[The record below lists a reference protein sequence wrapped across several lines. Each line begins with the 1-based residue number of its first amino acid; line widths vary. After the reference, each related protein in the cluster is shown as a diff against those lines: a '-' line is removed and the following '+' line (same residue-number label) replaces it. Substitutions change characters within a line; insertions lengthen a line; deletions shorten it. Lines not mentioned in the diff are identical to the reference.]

1 MSTPMQIE
9 DALRRSGVGSVPA
22 PAPAASAASGPSQA
36 QFFNAPKPDA
46 AAKAARQK
54 GLIEALRRRGN

>member
-1 MSTPMQIE
+1 MQIE

-22 PAPAASAASGPSQA
+22 PAAPAASGPSQA

-54 GLIEALRRRGN
+54 GLIEALRKRGN

>member
-9 DALRRSGVGSVPA
+9 DALRRSGVGSA
-22 PAPAASAASGPSQA
+22 PAPAASAASAPSQA
-36 QFFNAPKPDA
+36 PFFRGPKPDA
-46 AAKAARQK
+46 AARQK